1 MNRRSLLATM
11 AALTLSVAAQAAEL
25 RAGFT
30 TVERAGMPVALFY
43 PTQAAEEPQVLGV
56 STLSVARGGTPE
68 GQVRGLVLMSH
79 GTGGSELGHARL
91 AQALARRGYLVA
103 APRHTGDNW
112 RDTSL
117 RALPEAGYFSARPQ
131 QASAVLDALLAD
143 PAWGPRIARD
153 AQGPK
158 VAAVGHSAGGYTVL
172 ALAGAQPAPARM
184 ARHCQQDGAADPI
197 FCSLSGRLTPETP
210 APTADL
216 RDPRVRA
223 VAAMAPV
230 GAVIKPDS
238 LARVSVPVLLAW
250 PEGDRFLVPRF
261 HAAALAPRLP
271 PALTQT
277 LAVPNAWHFAFLDTP
292 TQPIP
297 SPDGD
302 LRADPPGFDRAAFL
316 DGFAVRLADFLDGAL
331 R

>member
-1 MNRRSLLATM
+1 MTRLTFTALLAT
-11 AALTLSVAAQAAEL
+11 LTLSLATPAAAL

-30 TVERAGMPVALFY
+30 SVERAGMPVTLFY
-43 PTQAAEEPQVLGV
+43 PTQADEAAQVLGV
-56 STLSVARGGTPE
+56 STLNVARGGVPE
-68 GQVRGLVLMSH
+68 ATVRGLVLLSH

-103 APRHTGDNW
+103 APRHTGDHW

-117 RALPEAGYFSARPQ
+117 RALPDGGYFRARPQ
-131 QASAVLDALLAD
+131 QASALIDALLAD
-143 PAWGPRIARD
+143 PDWGPRIARD

-172 ALAGAQPAPARM
+172 ALAGAQPAPARI
-184 ARHCQQDGAADPI
+184 ARHCQHDGAADPI
-197 FCSLSGRLTPETP
+197 FCSLGGRLTPDTP
-210 APTADL
+210 APTAPL
-216 RDPRVRA
+216 RDARVRA

-230 GAVIKPDS
+230 GAVIEPAS
-238 LARVSVPVLLAW
+238 LARVTVPVLLAW

-261 HAAALAPRLP
+261 HGAALAPRLP
-271 PALTQT
+271 QARIE
-277 LAVPNAWHFAFLDTP
+277 AVPGAWHFAFLDTP

-316 DGFAVRLADFLDGAL
+316 DGFAQRLADFLDGAL